1 MQALGGNEENVKKKK
16 KRNCSKKVKLKIN
29 AEKHR
34 HIPDVG
40 RSRQVIMQMKW
51 KGLRVE
57 VSYKWKCPKE
67 FSMSGRGSLLEND

>member
-1 MQALGGNEENVKKKK
+1 M
-16 KRNCSKKVKLKIN
+16 KIN
-29 AEKHR
+29 SEKHR

-40 RSRQVIMQMKW
+40 RSMQVIMQMKW

-67 FSMSGRGSLLEND
+67 LSMSVWGSLLEND